1 MSSYCGKCGHGAEYG
16 LQARDCA
23 EPQCGCGE
31 RAREAE
37 RLAHG
42 NSSND

>member
-1 MSSYCGKCGHGAEYG
+1 MGSYCGECGHGAHGAEYG

-23 EPQCGCGE
+23 ETGCGCGE

-37 RLAHG
+37 WLAHP
-42 NSSND
+42 